1 MSSMESLNTDTTEQQ
16 EQLVPKKNAVS
27 VIWTHFG
34 FSKDDIEQ
42 NEVRCRHCRK
52 TVSTPKGNIT
62 NLFQHLKHNHVTEY
76 EQCMAQKKQKETDK
90 RPATSAS
97 AKQMSIT
104 QAFTNATQYEKSTR
118 KWKEITDTICYYIA
132 KDMTPLATVERSG
145 FKHLVKTLDRRYT
158 VPSRSHFSKTALPD
172 MYKTCCKNVAAE
184 LKNVQHFAATY
195 DLWSSRTMDPFLSLT
210 LHYIDDDW
218 KLRQRCLETAYFP
231 ADHTADMIA
240 QGLKDML
247 SEWDLV
253 EEKLSAI
260 TTDNKAEMSSYLVS
274 PMLDSEANPLDW
286 WRKHH
291 VHFPTLSKVAK
302 KYICV
307 PATSSPS
314 ERVFSSGGNI
324 VTCLRSCL
332 KPEKVNML
340 VFLSKNLE

>member
-1 MSSMESLNTDTTEQQ
+1 MEGLNTETTEQQ

-52 TVSTPKGNIT
+52 TVSTPKGNTT

-76 EQCMAQKKQKETDK
+76 EQCMAQKKQKETDQ

-97 AKQMSIT
+97 VKQMSIT
-104 QAFTNATQYEKSTR
+104 QAFTNATQYEKSSR
-118 KWKEITDTICYYIA
+118 RWKEITDAICYYIA

-184 LKNVQHFAATY
+184 LKNVQHFAATS

-247 SEWDLV
+247 SEWDLA

-260 TTDNKAEMSSYLVS
+260 TTDNGANVVKAAALNGWIRQQCFGHR
-274 PMLDSEANPLDW
+274 LHLAIG
-286 WRKHH
+286 
-291 VHFPTLSKVAK
+291 
-302 KYICV
+302 KY
-307 PATSSPS
+307 TSA
-314 ERVFSSGGNI
+314 
-324 VTCLRSCL
+324 
-332 KPEKVNML
+332 
-340 VFLSKNLE
+340 

>member
-1 MSSMESLNTDTTEQQ
+1 
-16 EQLVPKKNAVS
+16 
-27 VIWTHFG
+27 
-34 FSKDDIEQ
+34 
-42 NEVRCRHCRK
+42 
-52 TVSTPKGNIT
+52 
-62 NLFQHLKHNHVTEY
+62 
-76 EQCMAQKKQKETDK
+76 
-90 RPATSAS
+90 
-97 AKQMSIT
+97 MSIT
-104 QAFTNATQYEKSTR
+104 QAFTNATQYEKSSR
-118 KWKEITDTICYYIA
+118 RWKEITDAICYYIA

-145 FKHLVKTLDRRYT
+145 FKHLVKTLDRKYT
-158 VPSRSHFSKTALPD
+158 VPSRSHFSTTALPD

-184 LKNVQHFAATY
+184 LKNVQHFAATS

-218 KLRQRCLETAYFP
+218 KLHQRCLETAYFP

-247 SEWDLV
+247 SEWDLA

-260 TTDNKAEMSSYLVS
+260 TTDNEAEMSSYLVS

-291 VHFPTLSKVAK
+291 VHFPTLIKVAK
-302 KYICV
+302 SISAYQLLA
-307 PATSSPS
+307 PHQSGF
-314 ERVFSSGGNI
+314 FSSGGNI